1 MAKRRRRIA
10 ARKRNRKSHPAET
23 HLGKIFSLKM
33 LDRGCQDQCHGCQD
47 EGTCLCSPSDSCLH
61 KMWAWTNACRPH
73 CSKYVTPGM
82 CATSVSPAWLS
93 LILTI
98 LKKSC
103 SWKHW
108 GHYCIIWLKK
118 HPQGSD
124 GTIRVVIGWLSLVLS
139 FMLSLV
145 LSFKLSLVLAFMLS
159 LVLTSD
165 QCTWPWPCTWS
176 RCWTTI

>member
-73 CSKYVTPGM
+73 CSMYVPPGM

-93 LILTI
+93 LILTM

-103 SWKHW
+103 FWKHW
-108 GHYCIIWLKK
+108 SSLYSAKK
-118 HPQGSD
+118 IQNIKISYFVCFLLPLWVVRSEQKL
-124 GTIRVVIGWLSLVLS
+124 RVLTRLVVTRWWMLYLSLAARWQRWWRTPP
-139 FMLSLV
+139 SLWGV
-145 LSFKLSLVLAFMLS
+145 
-159 LVLTSD
+159 
-165 QCTWPWPCTWS
+165 S
-176 RCWTTI
+176 RGG